1 MASHLAQ
8 HRGRNNLR
16 VTGSAL
22 EPFGGQL
29 QFGCMITLQRL
40 QNILLFHSCSLYGAG
55 TPKMTIHLVDKIL
68 QSNHWRSP
76 TVFSAFE
83 GLLNSVYPKYLAL
96 FTTVLCG
103 FRP

>member
-83 GLLNSVYPKYLAL
+83 G
-96 FTTVLCG
+96 
-103 FRP
+103 RI